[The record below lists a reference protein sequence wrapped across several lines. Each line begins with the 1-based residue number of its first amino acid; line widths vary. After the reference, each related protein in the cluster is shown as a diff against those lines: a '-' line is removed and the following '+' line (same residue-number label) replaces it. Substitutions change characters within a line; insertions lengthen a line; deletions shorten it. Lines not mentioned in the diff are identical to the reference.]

1 MEGKKYKNLV
11 NYKKMVDK
19 NFRYIM
25 LVYNLQLKHSVVFL
39 SGQLQYG
46 YDITHFNLIF
56 CLQYTWNR
64 ICGDHYTNQHV
75 DITFCPLSLFKIK
88 KDRANLEPKSPN
100 CDRDK
105 FSRKTIEIIFKYL
118 LTLFIV

>member
-39 SGQLQYG
+39 SGQLQYD
-46 YDITHFNLIF
+46 YEITHFNLIF
-56 CLQYTWNR
+56 CLQYT
-64 ICGDHYTNQHV
+64 
-75 DITFCPLSLFKIK
+75 
-88 KDRANLEPKSPN
+88 
-100 CDRDK
+100 
-105 FSRKTIEIIFKYL
+105 
-118 LTLFIV
+118 